1 MEHLE
6 NAKVSTKANVF
17 FDGRCVSHTVTSS
30 DGSRKSVGVILPG
43 PTLTFNIGAPEIM
56 QTVEGSARVKIAG
69 GDWQTMNPGDSF
81 EVPENGSFDIE
92 VDQGPYHYICHFG

>member
-17 FDGRCVSHTVTSS
+17 FDGRCVSHTVTSA

-43 PTLTFNIGAPEIM
+43 PTLTFNVGAPEIM
-56 QTVEGSARVKIAG
+56 QTVEGSARVKIG
-69 GDWQTMNPGDSF
+69 SGDWQIMKAGDHF

>member
-17 FDGRCVSHTVTSS
+17 FDGRCVSHTVTSA

-43 PTLTFNIGAPEIM
+43 PTLTFNVGAPEIM
-56 QTVEGSARVKIAG
+56 QTVEGSARVKIG
-69 GDWQTMNPGDSF
+69 SGDWQIMKAGDRF